1 MPDSIKRYGSIV
13 IVIATFIAL
22 AFFPIP
28 SCFDCEGPNPYG
40 LSDAVLVHRVL
51 FFDIWSISV
60 IFISVFLEI
69 ESPWLI
75 PLGIMLAD
83 LMTQHLG
90 GVPWWSLWLN
100 EAPIIILVELIAGFV
115 LLGLAYLFRICFD
128 SWRSTAG
135 TLLSSGSLAKPKLD

>member
-1 MPDSIKRYGSIV
+1 MSDSIKRYGSII

-22 AFFPIP
+22 AFFPKP
-28 SCFDCEGPNPYG
+28 WCFDCEFPNPYG
-40 LSDAVLVHRVL
+40 LSDAVLEHRVL

-60 IFISVFLEI
+60 IFISVFLKI
-69 ESPWLI
+69 KRPWLI

-90 GVPWWSLWLN
+90 GVPWWSIRLN
-100 EAPIIILVELIAGFV
+100 EGPIIIVVELIAGFI

-128 SWRSTAG
+128 SWRSKAG
-135 TLLSSGSLAKPKLD
+135 TLPSSGSLAKPKLD